1 MSQRSIQKNAGC
13 LQQKIKIIM
22 MIITFV
28 LPSCCISFYHS
39 ISFIFNYREKI
50 FPILAVPPN
59 QCVGKSFECFG
70 DSREKTLLLW
80 EKSTGEIF
88 RSLFDSCGKLLY
100 HVIPSCK
107 GSARVTKHPK
117 APPMSFCSQRAHFWS
132 GHPHKM
138 LVCVRVFLSRKLS
151 PGDVWK
157 EKTVGKF
164 SVVFRFRGWH
174 QQHFYFVKINL

>member
-1 MSQRSIQKNAGC
+1 MLAAYNKRLKLLWWLSLSYHHHVVSVFIIQFPLFSIIVKR
-13 LQQKIKIIM
+13 
-22 MIITFV
+22 F
-28 LPSCCISFYHS
+28 
-39 ISFIFNYREKI
+39 

-100 HVIPSCK
+100 HVIPVCK

-138 LVCVRVFLSRKLS
+138 LVCVGVILSRKLS